1 MGCCPRAHPGTRGT
15 KHAVLAAVFA
25 LTLAATASARSPLV
39 KPGSVSP
46 LLRHVTDLGRV
57 PATERHQ
64 VVVGL
69 ELRNRAALD
78 SFLIDVH
85 DPASPRYHRFL
96 SQDEFNGLYAPTETD
111 EQAVV
116 SHLTAN
122 GLRVTARSYCS
133 RYPLTARRIVACRR
147 PRRRA
152 WTTLARLLRR
162 PHSPRSLRCLDA
174 EAAGTRRHIARS
186 LTAPRDGACRA
197 AGGSALFLA
206 APGRP

>member
-1 MGCCPRAHPGTRGT
+1 
-15 KHAVLAAVFA
+15 
-25 LTLAATASARSPLV
+25 
-39 KPGSVSP
+39 
-46 LLRHVTDLGRV
+46 VTDLGRV

-122 GLRVTARSYCS
+122 GLRVTTRFPN
-133 RYPLTARRIVACRR
+133 R
-147 PRRRA
+147 
-152 WTTLARLLRR
+152 LAV
-162 PHSPRSLRCLDA
+162 
-174 EAAGTRRHIARS
+174 
-186 LTAPRDGACRA
+186 GAT
-197 AGGSALFLA
+197 GSAGAIERTFGVQMHA
-206 APGRP
+206 VSFNGQRH